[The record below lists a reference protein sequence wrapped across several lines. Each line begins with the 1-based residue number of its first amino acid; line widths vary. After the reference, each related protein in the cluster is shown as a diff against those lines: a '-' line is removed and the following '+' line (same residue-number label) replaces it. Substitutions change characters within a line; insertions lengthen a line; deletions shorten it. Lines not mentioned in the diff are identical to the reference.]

1 MASGEDSHKNLKTI
15 IRIERIIMDK
25 ARLEWVMSGLNQYA
39 LTQAEDHFLK
49 TALGDF
55 DKKHALTEGQE
66 DRLESLY
73 KLKSQSTPNKK
84 SDRFSVKKSVP
95 QKVRPPR
102 PRTRV
107 F

>member
-1 MASGEDSHKNLKTI
+1 MNKE
-15 IRIERIIMDK
+15 
-25 ARLEWVMSGLNQYA
+25 RLEWVMSGLNQYA

-55 DKKHALTEGQE
+55 DKNHALTEGQE

-73 KLKSQSTPNKK
+73 RQKSQLIPNKK
-84 SDRFSVKKSVP
+84 SDRFPVRKSIPKKVKL
-95 QKVRPPR
+95 QR